1 MARNFYFTEKVRS
14 EQLLYEDLV
23 IEALKIYGSDVYYLP
38 RTTVNEDVLFGE
50 DPASSFDN
58 AFKIEMYIDNIEGFD
73 GEGDLF
79 TKFGVEIRD
88 EATFVVS
95 RARWRK
101 QVVRASDAEQSDR
114 PTEGD
119 LIYLPLTKSIFQIN
133 HVEHEQPFYQLAN
146 VPVFKMRCT
155 LFEYSNED
163 METGVGVIDEI
174 DRDFAYQYKLE
185 LASPKAAT
193 ISVTMDSGTVSSL
206 SILQGGRYYTSLP
219 TVVFSGGMDSNNVPT
234 DSATATVTID
244 SATGILNGITLTN
257 AGSGYDS
264 NAIVTIVGG
273 SSTDSSY
280 AIGDSA
286 FQTLANNV
294 IMSGEIMHYAMDS
307 DLDSS
312 RYLYLGL
319 AGADDGKWHT
329 FTSGVYPNG
338 TVVKTTG
345 AASGLQVIGV
355 TEPNNLSENEQNQ
368 AFSTFSTDFLDF
380 SENNPFGDPEN
391 Q

>member
-95 RARWRK
+95 RARWKK
-101 QVVRASDAEQSDR
+101 QIVRASDAEQSDR
-114 PTEGD
+114 PSEGD

-163 METGVGVIDEI
+163 METGVGVIDQI
-174 DRDFAYQYKLE
+174 DRDFAYQYKLQ

-193 ISVTMDSGTVSSL
+193 ISVTMDSGTVGSL
-206 SILQGGRYYTSLP
+206 SLLQGGRYYTTLP

-234 DSATATVTID
+234 DSATATVAID
-244 SATGILNGITLTN
+244 SATGILTGITLTN

-273 SSTDSSY
+273 SSTDSAY
-280 AIGDSA
+280 PIGDSA

-319 AGADDGKWHT
+319 AGANDGKFHT
-329 FTSGVYPNG
+329 FTSGAYPNG

-355 TEPNNLSENEQNQ
+355 AEPNNLSENEQND

>member
-101 QVVRASDAEQSDR
+101 QVVRASDAEQGDR

-193 ISVTMDSGTVSSL
+193 ISVTMDSGTVGSL

>member
-38 RTTVNEDVLFGE
+38 RTIVNEDVLFGE

-101 QVVRASDAEQSDR
+101 QVVRASDAEQGDR

-193 ISVTMDSGTVSSL
+193 ISVTMDSSTVGSL

-244 SATGILNGITLTN
+244 SATGILTGITLTN

-280 AIGDSA
+280 PIGDSA
-286 FQTLANNV
+286 YQTLANNV

-329 FTSGVYPNG
+329 FTSGAYPNG
-338 TVVKTTG
+338 TIVKTTG

>member
-101 QVVRASDAEQSDR
+101 QVVRASDAEQGDR

>member
-38 RTTVNEDVLFGE
+38 RTIVNEDVLFGE

-73 GEGDLF
+73 G
-79 TKFGVEIRD
+79 
-88 EATFVVS
+88 
-95 RARWRK
+95 
-101 QVVRASDAEQSDR
+101 
-114 PTEGD
+114 EGD

-163 METGVGVIDEI
+163 METGVDVIDQI
-174 DRDFAYQYKLE
+174 DRDFAYQYKLQ

-193 ISVTMDSGTVSSL
+193 VSVTMDSGSL
-206 SILQGGRYYTSLP
+206 STISILQSGRYYTAAP
-219 TVVFSGGMDSNNVPT
+219 TILISGGMDSSAVPT
-234 DSATATVTID
+234 DSATAIATID
-244 SATGILNGITLTN
+244 SAAGVLSTISITN

-264 NAIVTIVGG
+264 SVVINLIGGNIV
-273 SSTDSSY
+273 DSSY
-280 AIGDSA
+280 IIGDSA

-307 DLDSS
+307 DLDSN

-319 AGADDGKWHT
+319 AGANDGKFHT
-329 FTSGVYPNG
+329 FTSGAYPNG

-355 TEPNNLSENEQNQ
+355 TEPNNLSENEQNDV
-368 AFSTFSTDFLDF
+368 FSSFSTDFLDF

>member
-38 RTTVNEDVLFGE
+38 RTIVNEDVLFGE

-95 RARWRK
+95 RARWKK
-101 QVVRASDAEQSDR
+101 QVVRASDAEQGDR

-163 METGVGVIDEI
+163 METGVDVIDQI
-174 DRDFAYQYKLE
+174 DRDFAYQYKLQ

-193 ISVTMDSGTVSSL
+193 ISVTMDSGTVGSL
-206 SILQGGRYYTSLP
+206 SLLQGGRYYTTLP

-234 DSATATVTID
+234 DSATATVAID
-244 SATGILNGITLTN
+244 SATGILTGITLTN

-273 SSTDSSY
+273 SSTDSAY
-280 AIGDSA
+280 PIGDSA

-319 AGADDGKWHT
+319 AGANDGKFHT
-329 FTSGVYPNG
+329 FTSGAYPNG

-355 TEPNNLSENEQNQ
+355 TEPNNLSENEQND

>member
-38 RTTVNEDVLFGE
+38 RTIVNEDVLFGE

-95 RARWRK
+95 RARWKK
-101 QVVRASDAEQSDR
+101 QVVRASDAEQGDR

-163 METGVGVIDEI
+163 METGVDIIDQI
-174 DRDFAYQYKLE
+174 DRDFAYQYKLQ
-185 LASPKAAT
+185 LASPKNAT
-193 ISVTMDSGTVSSL
+193 VSVTMDSGSL
-206 SILQGGRYYTSLP
+206 STISILQSGRYYTAAP
-219 TVVFSGGMDSNNVPT
+219 TILISGGMDSSAVPT
-234 DSATATVTID
+234 DSATAIATID
-244 SATGILNGITLTN
+244 SAAGVLSTISITN

-264 NAIVTIVGG
+264 SVVINLIGGNIV
-273 SSTDSSY
+273 DSSY
-280 AIGDSA
+280 IIGDSA

-307 DLDSS
+307 DLDSN

-319 AGADDGKWHT
+319 AGANDGKFHT
-329 FTSGVYPNG
+329 FTSGAYPNG

-355 TEPNNLSENEQNQ
+355 TEPNNLSENEQND
-368 AFSTFSTDFLDF
+368 AFSSFSTDFLDF

>member
-38 RTTVNEDVLFGE
+38 RTIVNEDVLFGE

-95 RARWRK
+95 RARWKK
-101 QVVRASDAEQSDR
+101 QVVRASDAEQGDR

-163 METGVGVIDEI
+163 METGVDTIDQI
-174 DRDFAYQYKLE
+174 DRDFAYQYKLQ

-193 ISVTMDSGTVSSL
+193 FSVSMDSGTL
-206 SILQGGRYYTSLP
+206 TAINILQPGRYYTSAP
-219 TVVFSGGMDSNNVPT
+219 TIVITGGMDSDRVPA
-234 DSATATVTID
+234 DSATATATIN
-244 SATGILNGITLTN
+244 ATTGFLTGMSITN

-264 NAIVTIVGG
+264 SAIINVIGG
-273 SSTDSSY
+273 SLVDSAY
-280 AIGDSA
+280 PIGDSA

-319 AGADDGKWHT
+319 AGANDGKFHT
-329 FTSGVYPNG
+329 FTSGAYPNG
-338 TVVKTTG
+338 TTVKTTG
-345 AASGLQVIGV
+345 AGTGLQVIGV
-355 TEPNNLSENEQNQ
+355 TEPNDLSENEQNDV
-368 AFSTFSTDFLDF
+368 FSTFSETFLDF
-380 SENNPFGDPEN
+380 SEDNPFGDPEN